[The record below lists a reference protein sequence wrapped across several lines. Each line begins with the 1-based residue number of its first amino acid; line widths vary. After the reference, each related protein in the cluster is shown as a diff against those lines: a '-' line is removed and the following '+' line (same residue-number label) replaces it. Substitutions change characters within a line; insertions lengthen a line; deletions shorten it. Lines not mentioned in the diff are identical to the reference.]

1 METVFLNKLYRSIT
15 WLFFT
20 LLLTV
25 VSACSSGGDD
35 DEEPVENET
44 YTLSGT
50 INAGA
55 SDVADSDVNDPL
67 ADYTANDTFSAA
79 QSIPNPAT
87 LGGYVNQPN
96 SGESGRSMSSGDI
109 SDRFAA
115 SLLAG
120 QSINLTVAD
129 TDLGD
134 ADLYLYE
141 GTCTESCYVSCDFEA
156 ELGNGLVGKSVTE
169 GELETITVSENGN
182 YFIEVCAWDG
192 ASNYTLAIGQAPS
205 SAPALTTDADFVPGE
220 VIVKFKENG
229 VTTQQTSSHTLESR
243 AATVG
248 LKPLAGTPGRQMLM
262 SLGDAGQQNIAR
274 ATLGLNKKPSQ
285 KAKLKAA
292 RQTAEQQLKLE
303 TLDVISALRKRV
315 DVLYAEPNYIR
326 QALATPND
334 TYYAYQWHYPQ
345 INLPDAWDITTGSSN
360 VIVSVIDTGVLL
372 NHPDMVGQLI
382 GGYDFISDPSIA
394 VDGDGIDSNPDDPGD
409 SDGTRPSSFHG
420 THVAGT
426 VAAASNNDN
435 GVAGIAWQSKIMPM
449 RVLGRGGGTSYDIN
463 QSILY
468 SAQLANDSN
477 TLPPQK
483 ADIINMSLGGA
494 GFSQADQDVITQ
506 ARNAGVIIIAAAG
519 NENTSSLSYPAS
531 YDGVVS
537 VSAVGFDKS
546 KASYSNYGTA
556 IDIAAPGGETSV
568 DLNADG
574 YADGVLS
581 TAADDSN
588 SLQYN
593 YVFYQGTSMAAPH
606 MAGVVAL
613 MKAVEPTL
621 TPNQLDTLIASSMIT
636 EDLGTAGRDDLFGH
650 GLIDA
655 YKAVTEV
662 QGGVTLPAHLDVT
675 PATVNLGSLQ
685 STKTLLASNSGEE
698 ALTGVTAVSNQTWL
712 TVSDTQVDGN
722 GLGSYTL
729 SANRAGLADGTYS
742 ADVTFSSAAN
752 TVTVKVFMQVGTIST
767 ENSSGFIYVLLLDEN
782 GDNVGQANVAVFN
795 GQYAYSIPD
804 VSAGTYT
811 LVAGSDIDNDQ
822 LICDRGESCGAYL
835 TLDNVS
841 QIVISGDRP
850 GLNFGVQHQSSIL
863 AESAASIG
871 QDKAKQPNTHPG
883 YKRKP

>member
-15 WLFFT
+15 WLFIA

-35 DEEPVENET
+35 DEEPVEDET

-55 SDVADSDVNDPL
+55 SDVADSDVNDPN
-67 ADYTANDTFSAA
+67 ANYAANDTFSAA

-87 LGGYVNQPN
+87 LGGYVNLPN
-96 SGESGRSMSSGDI
+96 SGEPGRSMSSGDI
-109 SDRFAA
+109 SDRFAV

-141 GTCTESCYVSCDFEA
+141 GTCTESCYASCDFEA

-169 GELETITVSENGN
+169 GELETITVSANGN

-192 ASNYTLAIGQAPS
+192 ASNYTLAIGQAAS
-205 SAPALTTDADFVPGE
+205 SAPSLTADADFVPGE

-229 VTTQQTSSHTLESR
+229 FTAQQTPSHTLESL
-243 AATVG
+243 AASVG
-248 LKPLAGTPGRQMLM
+248 LKPLAGTPGRQILM
-262 SLGDAGQQNIAR
+262 SLGDAGQQTIAR
-274 ATLGLNKKPSQ
+274 TTLGLNKKTSQ
-285 KAKLKAA
+285 KTKLKTA
-292 RQTAEQQLKLE
+292 QTAEQQLKQE
-303 TLDVISALRKRV
+303 TLAVISALRKRA

-326 QALATPND
+326 QALVTPND
-334 TYYAYQWHYPQ
+334 SYYAYQWHYPQ

-382 GGYDFISDPSIA
+382 GGYDFISNPSIA

-426 VAAASNNDN
+426 VAAASNNGS

-588 SLQYN
+588 NLQYN

-613 MKAVEPTL
+613 MKAVESTL
-621 TPNQLDTLIASSMIT
+621 TPSQLDTLIASGMIT

-655 YKAVTEV
+655 YKAVTEM
-662 QGGVTLPAHLDVT
+662 QGGITLPAHLDVT

-685 STKTLLASNSGEE
+685 SSKTLLASNSGED
-698 ALTGVTAVSNQTWL
+698 ALTGVTAASNQTWL
-712 TVSDTQVDGN
+712 TVSPTQVDGN

-729 SANRAGLADGTYS
+729 TANRTGLADGTYS

-752 TVTVKVFMQVGTIST
+752 TVTVKVFMQVGTLST
-767 ENSSGFIYVLLLDEN
+767 ENSSGFIYVLLLDQN
-782 GDNVGQANVAVFN
+782 GNNVGQANVAVSS
-795 GQYAYSIPD
+795 GQYAYSLSD

-811 LVAGSDIDNDQ
+811 LVAGSDIDNDN

-841 QIVISGDRP
+841 RITIAGDRSS
-850 GLNFGVQHQSSIL
+850 LNFGVQHQSSIL
-863 AESAASIG
+863 AESASSTG
-871 QDKAKQPNTHPG
+871 QDTAKQPSTHPA
-883 YKRKP
+883 YRRKP